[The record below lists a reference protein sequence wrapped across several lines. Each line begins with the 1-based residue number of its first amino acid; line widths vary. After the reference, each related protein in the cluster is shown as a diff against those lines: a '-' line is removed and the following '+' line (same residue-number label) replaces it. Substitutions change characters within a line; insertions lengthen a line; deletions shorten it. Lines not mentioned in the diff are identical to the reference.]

1 MTSDD
6 APDREG
12 VAQARREGRALVV
25 ALHGA
30 TRVMKLY
37 PAEHQAV
44 QKALT
49 ELVHVAREIREH
61 ESEFDFRAQGEF
73 LFINGTRLRLDLTN
87 YASFG
92 HVLSMFRAAGVGA
105 VRITGDTTPRD
116 WLVLL
121 TLLAEIQGETPE
133 DRFAEIRERLVRA
146 DAIAFVIE
154 PATDAV
160 ADEGPGR
167 GEIQAV
173 AKRVYSQSVAITKD
187 VINSVRMGRAPSI
200 RKLKRAVQGIVDQ
213 VLNEE
218 TTMLGI
224 TTLREYDEY
233 TYTHSVNVCIFSV
246 ALGKRL
252 GMTKLQLYELGMAA
266 LLHDIGKSRVPAE
279 LIRKDGGL
287 EDRDWRKIMA
297 HPWLGVLA
305 LFQLPGHH
313 ELPYR
318 AMTVAHE
325 HHMKCNLSGYPRP
338 IRPRALGI
346 TSRIVAVADSYDA
359 ATSRRAYQTVPYP
372 PSAVLQEIRDN
383 PARGMDPVVVKAF
396 INLLGIYPVGTV
408 VVLDTFELA
417 IVESA
422 NTDPAHLSRPSVL
435 VVSDERGQLL
445 SPPYRVDLAARTADG
460 QFARTIIKTTDPDRY
475 GIRVSDYLL

>member
-1 MTSDD
+1 VTSDD
-6 APDREG
+6 APDREA
-12 VAQARREGRALVV
+12 VAQVRREGRALVV

-44 QKALT
+44 QRALS
-49 ELVHVAREIREH
+49 ELVGIAQDIQAREAEL
-61 ESEFDFRAQGEF
+61 DFRAQGEF

-92 HVLSMFRAAGVGA
+92 HVLSLFREADVGA
-105 VRITGDTTPRD
+105 LRVASDTTPRD

-121 TLLAEIQGETPE
+121 TALTGASGGAPE
-133 DRFAEIRERLVRA
+133 DRFANVRERLVGA
-146 DAIAFVIE
+146 NVTAFVVE
-154 PATDAV
+154 SALDTMG
-160 ADEGPGR
+160 DEGPGR
-167 GEIQAV
+167 GEVQAV
-173 AKRVYSQSVAITKD
+173 AKRTYSQSVAITKD

-252 GMTKLQLYELGMAA
+252 AMTKLQLYELGIAA

-279 LIRKDGGL
+279 LIRKDTGL
-287 EDRDWRKIMA
+287 EERDWRTIMA
-297 HPWLGVLA
+297 HPWLGMLV
-305 LFQLPGHH
+305 LFQFPGQH

-318 AMTVAHE
+318 AMAVAHE
-325 HHMKCNLSGYPRP
+325 HHMKCDLTGYPKVV
-338 IRPRALGI
+338 RPRTLGI

-383 PARGMDPVVVKAF
+383 PSRGMDPVVVKAF

-408 VVLDTFELA
+408 VVLDTFELG
-417 IVESA
+417 IVEAA
-422 NTDPAHLSRPSVL
+422 NTDPALLSRPSVI
-435 VVSDERGQLL
+435 VVSDEQGQLL
-445 SPPYRVDLAARTADG
+445 SPPYRVDLAARTDDG